1 MNAALQNRRAMM
13 AVLIL
18 ALAATGCLTTK
29 LTLTPDDA
37 PVVLS
42 HQLLTAPDPGTR
54 GSLKVRTLYYGSGS
68 DRRRPEYRDSVAI
81 RTATV
86 DGSKLAGPP
95 NPEQGRIRKKYWGFD
110 FTKLPVNGRVWYPEG
125 DGPFP
130 LVLIVHGNHSM
141 EEYSDPGYRYLG
153 ELLASRGF
161 ILASVDE
168 NFLNGFMRGEND
180 ARGWMLLKH
189 LQAWRRFNDST
200 GSPLQGKIDMHNIA
214 LMGHSRGGEAV
225 AVAGAFNRLSHYP
238 DDATVKFDFNFDI
251 KSLVAIAPVDGQY
264 QPANKPTPLRDY
276 NYFLI
281 HGSHDG
287 DVSSFSGLA
296 QYERLHFT
304 GDASFFKSAI
314 YVYRAN
320 HGQWNT
326 VWGSL
331 DGGKRSARVLDIRG
345 LISQADQ
352 RRFAEVYITA
362 FLEATLRGKRE
373 YLPMFR
379 DHRVAGGWLPKTM
392 YITRFEESSFH
403 AAADYEEDVD
413 VTSGSVPG
421 VTLDGD
427 SLATWKEAVIPYRWR
442 GSNQGHNAVTIGW
455 NNRIAGE
462 DTTKR
467 GMPASYSLTL
477 ADSLRAAWRVD
488 GGSSLVFSL
497 APTDAKPGPRA
508 AAKDSTKTND
518 STARGASRP
527 KPKAKPKPKPK
538 PKGKP
543 ERDSIPMDVSVEAV
557 DAAGHVAR
565 VPLSAYGVP
574 RRPLEAY
581 VYRRAGRD
589 KERFANTYEI
599 VLQTYTIPLA
609 DFAQSA
615 PGFDP
620 SRLVTV
626 RWRMD
631 RTEAGT
637 FLLDNIGFARLPAAF
652 DIPAGGRLP

>member
-1 MNAALQNRRAMM
+1 
-13 AVLIL
+13 VIL
-18 ALAATGCLTTK
+18 ALVATGCLTTR
-29 LTLTPDDA
+29 LTLTPDDS

-42 HQLLTAPDPGTR
+42 HLLLSAPDPGTR
-54 GSLKVRTLYYGSGS
+54 GSLAVRTLYYGSGT
-68 DRRRPEYRDSVAI
+68 DARRPEFRDSVAI

-95 NPEQGRIRKKYWGFD
+95 NPEQGKIRKKYWGFD

-168 NFLNGFMRGEND
+168 NFLNGFMRAEND

-200 GSPLQGKIDMHNIA
+200 GSPLQGKVDMHNIA

-304 GDASFFKSAI
+304 GDSWYFKSAI

-331 DGGKRSARVLDIRG
+331 DGGKRSARSLDIRG
-345 LISQADQ
+345 LISQVDQ

-362 FLEATLRGKRE
+362 FLEATVRGKRE

-379 DHRVAGGWLPKTM
+379 DHRVAGSWLPRTM

-442 GSNQGHNAVTIGW
+442 GSNQGHTAVTIGW
-455 NNRIAGE
+455 NNRIAND
-462 DTTKR
+462 DTTKL
-467 GMPASYSLTL
+467 GMPASYRLTL
-477 ADSLRAAWRVD
+477 VDSLRAAWRVD
-488 GGSSLVFSL
+488 GSSSLVFSL
-497 APTDAKPGPRA
+497 APTDAKPGPRS
-508 AAKDSTKTND
+508 AAKDSTRKND
-518 STARGASRP
+518 STATSASPP
-527 KPKAKPKPKPK
+527 KPKPQPK

-543 ERDSIPMDVSVEAV
+543 ERDRIPMDLSVEAV

-574 RRPLEAY
+574 RRPLEAF

-589 KERFANTYEI
+589 KERFASTYEI

-609 DFAQSA
+609 DFARTT
-615 PGFDP
+615 PGFDA
-620 SRLVTV
+620 SHLVTV
-626 RWRMD
+626 RWRFD
-631 RTEAGT
+631 RTVAGT
-637 FLLDNIGFARLPAAF
+637 LLLDNIGFARLPAAF
-652 DIPAGGRLP
+652 DIPTGGRFPR

>member
-1 MNAALQNRRAMM
+1 MKADPSNRRAT
-13 AVLIL
+13 IL
-18 ALAATGCLTTK
+18 ALIAAISTAGCLTTK
-29 LTLTPDDA
+29 LKLTPDDS

-42 HQLLTAPDPGTR
+42 RQLITAPDPGTH
-54 GSLKVRTLYYGSGS
+54 GTFVVRTLYYGSGT
-68 DRRRPEYRDSVAI
+68 DKRRPEFRDSVTMK
-81 RTATV
+81 TATV
-86 DGSKLAGPP
+86 DGSKLAAPP
-95 NPEQGRIRKKYWGFD
+95 NPEQGKIRKKYWGFD
-110 FTKLPVNGRVWYPEG
+110 FTKLPVNGRVWYPDG
-125 DGPFP
+125 AGPFP
-130 LVLIVHGNHSM
+130 LVLIVHGNHNM

-189 LQAWRRFNDST
+189 LQVWRQFNDST
-200 GSPLQGKIDMHNIA
+200 GSPLQGKVDMSNIA

-225 AVAGAFNRLSHYP
+225 AVAGAFNRLSRYP
-238 DDATVKFDFNFDI
+238 DDASLKFDFNFQI

-264 QPANKPTPLRDY
+264 QPANKPTPITNY

-287 DVSSFSGLA
+287 DVSSFAGLA
-296 QYERLHFT
+296 QYERLKFT
-304 GDASFFKSAI
+304 GDASWFKSAI

-331 DGGKRSARVLDIRG
+331 DGGKRSARSLDVRG

-362 FLEATLRGKRE
+362 FLEATLRGRTE

-379 DHRVAGGWLPKTM
+379 DHRVAGHWLPKTM
-392 YITRFEESSFH
+392 YITRFQESSFH
-403 AAADYEEDVD
+403 AAADYEEDID
-413 VTSGSVPG
+413 VTSGSVHG
-421 VTLDGD
+421 VTLAGD
-427 SLATWKEAVIPYRWR
+427 SLATWKEAVLPYRGR

-455 NNRIAGE
+455 NNRIAGD

-467 GMPASYSLTL
+467 GMPASYGLTL
-477 ADSLRAAWRVD
+477 TDSLRDAWRVD
-488 GGSSLVFSL
+488 GASSLVFSL
-497 APTDAKPGPRA
+497 APTDAKPGPRSP
-508 AAKDSTKTND
+508 AKDSTKTGD
-518 STARGASRP
+518 STARGATPP
-527 KPKAKPKPKPK
+527 KPKAKPKPPAKA
-538 PKGKP
+538 
-543 ERDSIPMDVSVEAV
+543 ERDTVPMDLSVEAV
-557 DAAGHVAR
+557 DAAGRVAR
-565 VPLSAYGVP
+565 VPLSSYGVP
-574 RRPLEAY
+574 RRPLEAF

-589 KERFANTYEI
+589 KERFANTFEF

-609 DFAQSA
+609 DFARA
-615 PGFDP
+615 TPGFDP
-620 SRLVTV
+620 THFVSVH
-626 RWRMD
+626 WRFD

-637 FLLDNIGFARLPAAF
+637 ILLDNIGFARLPSVFAVPAA
-652 DIPAGGRLP
+652 GRTP

>member
-1 MNAALQNRRAMM
+1 M
-13 AVLIL
+13 A
-18 ALAATGCLTTK
+18 K
-29 LTLTPDDA
+29 RSRSPA
-37 PVVLS
+37 PS
-42 HQLLTAPDPGTR
+42 
-54 GSLKVRTLYYGSGS
+54 
-68 DRRRPEYRDSVAI
+68 I
-81 RTATV
+81 
-86 DGSKLAGPP
+86 
-95 NPEQGRIRKKYWGFD
+95 
-110 FTKLPVNGRVWYPEG
+110 
-125 DGPFP
+125 
-130 LVLIVHGNHSM
+130 
-141 EEYSDPGYRYLG
+141 
-153 ELLASRGF
+153 ASRTTPTTPRSSSTSTS
-161 ILASVDE
+161 ISS
-168 NFLNGFMRGEND
+168 RSSPS
-180 ARGWMLLKH
+180 
-189 LQAWRRFNDST
+189 RRSTDST
-200 GSPLQGKIDMHNIA
+200 
-214 LMGHSRGGEAV
+214 R
-225 AVAGAFNRLSHYP
+225 
-238 DDATVKFDFNFDI
+238 
-251 KSLVAIAPVDGQY
+251 
-264 QPANKPTPLRDY
+264 PASKPTPLTDY

-304 GDASFFKSAI
+304 GDSSYFKSAI

-331 DGGKRSARVLDIRG
+331 DGGKRSARYLDIRG
-345 LISQADQ
+345 LISKADQ

-362 FLEATLRGKRE
+362 FLEATLRGSASTSRCSATIAS
-373 YLPMFR
+373 LATGCPR
-379 DHRVAGGWLPKTM
+379 RCTSRAS
-392 YITRFEESSFH
+392 RRARFH

-427 SLATWKEAVIPYRWR
+427 SLATWKEAVIPYRWK

-455 NNRIAGE
+455 NNRIAGD

-477 ADSLRAAWRVD
+477 ADSLRGAWRID
-488 GGSSLVFSL
+488 ARQL
-497 APTDAKPGPRA
+497 ARLLARAHWTPSPGRAPPRR
-508 AAKDSTKTND
+508 
-518 STARGASRP
+518 TAPRRRATPRRRRRRHPSRSP
-527 KPKAKPKPKPK
+527 KPKAK
-538 PKGKP
+538 KP
-543 ERDSIPMDVSVEAV
+543 ERDSIPMDLSIEAV
-557 DAAGHVAR
+557 DAGGHVAR
-565 VPLSAYGVP
+565 VALSAYGVP
-574 RRPLEAY
+574 RRPLEAF

-609 DFAQSA
+609 DFAQAA

-637 FLLDNIGFARLPAAF
+637 FMLDNIGFARLPAAF